1 MQLDVSDFH
10 GKEFSLQLHK
20 DGNSGNLE
28 SSSGNITGMGYSE
41 VALTC

>member
-1 MQLDVSDFH
+1 MQLDVSYFH
-10 GKEFSLQLHK
+10 GKEFSLKLHK

-41 VALTC
+41 VALTW